1 MYSFEVV
8 LPVCNPD
15 ARLYKVIDRLL
26 KQDAEPEKINIYL
39 TVTETFGE
47 YELLKG
53 LKELI
58 HI

>member
-15 ARLYKVIDRLL
+15 KRVYMVIDRLL
-26 KQDAEPEKINIYL
+26 KQDAEPKKINIYL
-39 TVTETFGE
+39 TVTDKFGE

-53 LKELI
+53 
-58 HI
+58 